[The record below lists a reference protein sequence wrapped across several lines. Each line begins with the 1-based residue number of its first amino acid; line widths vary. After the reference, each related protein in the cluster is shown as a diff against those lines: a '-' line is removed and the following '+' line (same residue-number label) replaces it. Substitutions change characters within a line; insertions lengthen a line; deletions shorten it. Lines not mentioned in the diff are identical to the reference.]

1 MWFEEE
7 KFDEKGNDDISFPKV
22 STASKSKK
30 KTKFKLMNKSSQR
43 DLRKTLRIAR
53 EKNDNHWFSSA
64 SIKDLRGLA
73 DPKSTAKEL
82 PSIGKDIETPAQAIE
97 EPDEVKPNSQSCM
110 SFVNTKMND
119 GPSFCGLFTDQAPQE
134 VLAVENNTLV
144 WVCVPV
150 AVDTGSCAHVTPP
163 NVFAIDV
170 QGSEA
175 SRAKPFFGADNK
187 PIANLG
193 NQKVVANCNEGHA
206 WSSTFAVAER
216 LARPL
221 ASGYEITES
230 GNEVAI
236 WKGGGHIKCQ
246 KSGAKTALRQE
257 GKLWF
262 LDLWTQVPKS
272 IANSGFARPS

>member
-1 MWFEEE
+1 M
-7 KFDEKGNDDISFPKV
+7 
-22 STASKSKK
+22 
-30 KTKFKLMNKSSQR
+30 MN
-43 DLRKTLRIAR
+43 
-53 EKNDNHWFSSA
+53 
-64 SIKDLRGLA
+64 
-73 DPKSTAKEL
+73 
-82 PSIGKDIETPAQAIE
+82 
-97 EPDEVKPNSQSCM
+97 
-110 SFVNTKMND
+110 FVNEKMND
-119 GPSFCGLFTDQAPQE
+119 GPIGKSFCGLFTDQAPAE
-134 VLAVENNTLV
+134 VFAVEDKELV

-163 NVFAIDV
+163 NVFAVDV
-170 QGSEA
+170 QESD
-175 SRAKPFFGADNK
+175 SSKNAKPFYGADNK

-193 NQKVVANCNEGHA
+193 NQKVVANCAEGHA

-221 ASGYEITES
+221 ASGFEITES

-236 WKGGGHIKCQ
+236 WKGGGHIRCQ

-262 LDLWTQVPKS
+262 LDLWTQVPRS

>member
-1 MWFEEE
+1 MHRADGIDWPEN
-7 KFDEKGNDDISFPKV
+7 KSFPMI
-22 STASKSKK
+22 STANNSAKK
-30 KTKFKLMNKSSQR
+30 PRFSPMNKTSQR
-43 DLRKTLRIAR
+43 NLRRTLRISK
-53 EKNDNHWFSSA
+53 EKEDSHWFSSA
-64 SIKDLRGLA
+64 SIKDLRELA
-73 DPKSTAKEL
+73 GPMNTANKL
-82 PSIGKDIETPAQAIE
+82 PSIGKPSETPVQAIN
-97 EPDEVKPNSQSCM
+97 EPDPVIDDSQSFM
-110 SFVNTKMND
+110 NFVNTKMND
-119 GPSFCGLFTDQAPQE
+119 GPSFCGLFTDQAPEE
-134 VLAVENNTLV
+134 VLAVENNNLV

-170 QGSEA
+170 QGGEA
-175 SRAKPFFGADNK
+175 SKSKPFFGADNK

-206 WSSTFAVAER
+206 WTSTFAVAER

>member
-1 MWFEEE
+1 M
-7 KFDEKGNDDISFPKV
+7 N
-22 STASKSKK
+22 TA
-30 KTKFKLMNKSSQR
+30 NKS
-43 DLRKTLRIAR
+43 
-53 EKNDNHWFSSA
+53 
-64 SIKDLRGLA
+64 
-73 DPKSTAKEL
+73 
-82 PSIGKDIETPAQAIE
+82 PSVGEECEATAQAT
-97 EPDEVKPNSQSCM
+97 SQSFM
-110 SFVNTKMND
+110 SFVNTRMND

-163 NVFAIDV
+163 NVFAIYV

-175 SRAKPFFGADNK
+175 SKGKPFFGADNK

-246 KSGAKTALRQE
+246 KVRRQDGSE
-257 GKLWF
+257 
-262 LDLWTQVPKS
+262 
-272 IANSGFARPS
+272 ARRGTLVSRLVDSSAEEYS